1 MSTSKNAIN
10 PTKSGELNYVLVIHG
25 GTIGMP
31 QEDSTPENPAT
42 YKAALSQ
49 ALNAGYNVLKHGGE
63 AMDAV
68 IAAVSAMEGGD
79 TLLYTNISAL
89 GG

>member
-10 PTKSGELNYVLVIHG
+10 STKKSGELNYVLVIHG

-49 ALNAGYNVLKHGGE
+49 ALKAGYNVLKHGGE

-68 IAAVSAMEGGD
+68 VAAVSAMEGGVYT
-79 TLLYTNISAL
+79 TLY
-89 GG
+89 